1 MNTARNPETI
11 HPPVGSYVHQME
23 VTGPNRWLTLSG
35 QIGMTLDGS
44 VPEEPLEQLELAL
57 DNIKRNLEAADMG
70 IQDLTKLVFYLA
82 GEFDT
87 DKRRK
92 IVKDFLGDHIPCTTL
107 LYVVALAA
115 PTLKVEIDAWACK
128 EIE

>member
-1 MNTARNPETI
+1 MKTARNPETI

-57 DNIKRNLEAADMG
+57 DNIKRNLEAAEMG

-115 PTLKVEIDAWACK
+115 PILKVEIDAWACK

>member
-1 MNTARNPETI
+1 MKTARNPETI

-23 VTGPNRWLTLSG
+23 VTGSNRWLTISG
-35 QIGMTLDGS
+35 QIGMNLDGS
-44 VPEEPLEQLELAL
+44 VPEEPLEQFELAL
-57 DNIKRNLEAADMG
+57 NNIKRNLEAANMG
-70 IQDLTKLVFYLA
+70 IQDLTKLVFFLV
-82 GEFDT
+82 GDFDT

-115 PTLKVEIDAWACK
+115 SSLRVEIDAWACK
-128 EIE
+128 EIG

>member
-1 MNTARNPETI
+1 MKTARNPETI

-23 VTGPNRWLTLSG
+23 VTGPTRWLTLSG

-115 PTLKVEIDAWACK
+115 PTLKVEIDAWACQ
-128 EIE
+128 EID

>member
-1 MNTARNPETI
+1 MKTARNPETI

-23 VTGPNRWLTLSG
+23 VTGPNRWLTISG
-35 QIGMTLDGS
+35 QIGMTSDGF
-44 VPEEPLEQLELAL
+44 VPEDPLEQFAMAL
-57 DNIKRNLEAADMG
+57 DNIKRNLEAANMG

-92 IVKDFLGDHIPCTTL
+92 IVKNFLGDHIPCTTL

-115 PTLKVEIDAWACK
+115 PTLKVEIDAWACQ
-128 EIE
+128 EID

>member
-1 MNTARNPETI
+1 MKTTRNPENI

-23 VTGPNRWLTLSG
+23 VTGPNRWLNISG
-35 QIGMTLDGS
+35 QIGMTPDGS
-44 VPEEPLEQLELAL
+44 LPEEPLEQLEVAL
-57 DNIKRNLEAADMG
+57 ENVKGNLEAANMG
-70 IQDLTKLVFYLA
+70 IQDLTKLVFYLV
-82 GEFDT
+82 GDFDT

-115 PTLKVEIDAWACK
+115 PNIKVEIDAWACK
-128 EIE
+128 EID